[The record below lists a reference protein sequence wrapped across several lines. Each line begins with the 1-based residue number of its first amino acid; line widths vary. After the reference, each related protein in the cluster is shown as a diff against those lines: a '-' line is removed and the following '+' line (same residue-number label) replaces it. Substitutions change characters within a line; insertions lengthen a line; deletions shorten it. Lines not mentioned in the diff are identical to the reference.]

1 MNRWIWGYGAAL
13 AALTVL
19 DGLWLGFV
27 ARDFYQRELAAVI
40 AEPIRTLPALLFYLA
55 YPLGVIALALHPM
68 PSSLA
73 AAIGRAALV
82 GLLAYGTYD
91 LTNLATLKSWS
102 VPLTAVD
109 MAWGTFITAMIGAAA
124 YGAMQ
129 WRLGS

>member
-40 AEPIRTLPALLFYLA
+40 AEPIRKLPALLFYLA

-82 GLLAYGTYD
+82 GLFAYGTYD